1 MNSVLNFIVRL
12 YAIWKGDPVLKIGM
26 RMLMI
31 GTGIIGISIPTVS
44 IEKYGFSLSISDAT
58 SGLSYILGVVSFITG
73 LGIILHRYSHMSK
86 NPAVIYY
93 GQGMPNMDDKAPVYA
108 LPRVDRYFA
117 RIESLSEVDSYDKG
131 TLLKEIPFYQRLFTG
146 RTKHKDAPTIYLAAL
161 GSFPYLFVLG
171 TLLRNTHGAVR
182 ILDHARNA
190 SGGNK
195 WHLLD
200 TNSNKTTITHLVQG
214 DEARPYMDGVK
225 ELNCNANQ
233 EVGIALS
240 YTFEISRDDL
250 PEGLRESTIILKH
263 SLGNGL
269 DKLSNDSSQEKLL
282 SELTVILNTLSKNS
296 QRVHLFVAAQAS
308 VCINLGK
315 CYQDNAHA
323 SLELYNYTHNQGYNW
338 SISYNQGTV
347 HG

>member
-26 RMLMI
+26 KMLII
-31 GTGIIGISIPTVS
+31 GAGIIGISIPTIS

-58 SGLSYILGVVSFITG
+58 SGLSYVLGVISFITG
-73 LGIILHRYSHMSK
+73 LWIILHRYSQLSK

-108 LPRVDRYFA
+108 LPRIDRYFA
-117 RIESLSEVDSYDKG
+117 RIENLSAVDSYDKG
-131 TLLKEIPFYQRLFTG
+131 TLLREIPFYQRLFLG

-171 TLLRNTHGAVR
+171 TLLRNAHGKVR

-200 TNSNKTTITHLVQG
+200 EISDKKTITHLVQG
-214 DEARPYMDGVK
+214 DEGRPYMDAVK
-225 ELNCNANQ
+225 DLSCNATQ
-233 EVGIALS
+233 EVGVALS
-240 YTFEISRDDL
+240 YTFEISRNDL
-250 PEGLRESTIILKH
+250 PEDLRESTIILKH

-269 DKLSNDSSQEKLL
+269 DKLSSDPNQEKLL
-282 SELTVILNTLSKNS
+282 SELTVILNTLSKGG

-308 VCINLGK
+308 MCINLGK
-315 CYQDNAHA
+315 CYQDNAHGI
-323 SLELYNYTHNQGYNW
+323 LELYSYSRDHGYNW
-338 SISYNQGTV
+338 SITYNQGAFS
-347 HG
+347 